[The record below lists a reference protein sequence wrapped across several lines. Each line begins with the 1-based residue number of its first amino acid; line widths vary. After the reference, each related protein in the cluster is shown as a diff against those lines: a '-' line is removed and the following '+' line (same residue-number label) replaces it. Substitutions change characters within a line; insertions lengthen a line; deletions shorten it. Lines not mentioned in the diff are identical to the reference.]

1 MIERKDI
8 FHITASVILVSI
20 LFGLLGYLKIPFQ
33 YYVWE
38 VLIDLK
44 AASLAAIFIIGY
56 KKRTVTLTA
65 HQFTLLNFDWKR
77 NIALFFLPIAFYAVT
92 IGTGLA
98 FSEVKVN
105 KPDNAVTLILATLFD
120 IPAIYVFSATS
131 ILLEELI
138 FRGIL
143 LHSLDRAYGL
153 VSSIFITSGLWTLSM
168 ASDLSGMENITLLS
182 VCTLLFFFLASGTLL
197 SLLSLWK
204 GNVWLGY
211 SMRIG
216 LVTLT
221 PIVLTSLQNESD
233 SFFETESLL
242 FIAEGICVSLTALLF
257 ALIIFWS
264 VNKERKSLQN
274 LNIS

>member
-1 MIERKDI
+1 MIERKDL
-8 FHITASVILVSI
+8 FHITASVVLVSI

-33 YYVWE
+33 YYLWE
-38 VLIDLK
+38 ILIDLK
-44 AASLAAIFIIGY
+44 AAALAAIFIIGY

-77 NIALFFLPIAFYAVT
+77 NIALFFVPILFYAIT
-92 IGTGLA
+92 IGAGSA

-105 KPDNAVTLILATLFD
+105 TLDNAVTLILATLFD

-143 LHSLDRAYGL
+143 LQSFERAYGL
-153 VSSIFITSGLWTLSM
+153 LSSIFITSGLWTLSM
-168 ASDLSGMENITLLS
+168 ASDLSGMENVTLLS
-182 VCTLLFFFLASGTLL
+182 VFTLLFFFLTAGGLL

-221 PIVLTSLQNESD
+221 PIILTSLLNESD
-233 SFFETESLL
+233 SFFETDSL
-242 FIAEGICVSLTALLF
+242 FFVSEGICVSLIAFLF
-257 ALIIFWS
+257 ALGIFQS

-274 LNIS
+274 